1 MERFHSC
8 LKRVVSLTFKQAK
21 YQQHLHTIMS
31 VDGTITKEI
40 ANMNLDTSKS
50 SGSRV
55 SRAKRLLD
63 ESTERVNVARKKAR
77 RDFLKLQVLGCKQ
90 RLDEAVLRV
99 LQFQENP
106 PQHFINNP
114 REKLKKLQVFEDRRQ
129 ICLLQL
135 VEAEEEILDESDEEE

>member
-1 MERFHSC
+1 
-8 LKRVVSLTFKQAK
+8 
-21 YQQHLHTIMS
+21 
-31 VDGTITKEI
+31 
-40 ANMNLDTSKS
+40 MNLDTAKS

-99 LQFQENP
+99 LQFKENP
-106 PQHFINNP
+106 PRHFINNP
-114 REKLKKLQVFEDRRQ
+114 KEKLKKLQIFEDRRQ

-135 VEAEEEILDESDEEE
+135 VEAEEEILDESDDEE